1 MFTTSSS
8 VRWLLPKGLIQSQLT
23 ARDSAPKGT
32 RPRSAW
38 GQHTTTL
45 RTPHTPHISA
55 LLVLIYLQNS
65 PFRTMVEI
73 PPVFIYCTRS
83 PLWRAQHTILS
94 PSSKHLPFP
103 LVSKEIGSSD
113 RTRTRAPAQRLPAL
127 HGAVPAE
134 VVSRGESTYG
144 IGSPDLQLLRCAKT
158 AKNKTN

>member
-1 MFTTSSS
+1 MAPPQGPDPEPADSK
-8 VRWLLPKGLIQSQLT
+8 RLCSQGH
-23 ARDSAPKGT
+23 A
-32 RPRSAW
+32 
-38 GQHTTTL
+38 TTL
-45 RTPHTPHISA
+45 CMGPAYHNAENTPHISA

-83 PLWRAQHTILS
+83 PLWRAQHIILS

-127 HGAVPAE
+127 HGAIPAE